1 MGWLKDKIF
10 QKSSGTTSNTI
21 DRFMENWLRHLF
33 AYRLD
38 NDHVLKTKLL
48 AEGVDLED
56 GTQDPYEMARV
67 APMHVLK
74 NTVEYHIVY
83 IITHYSRLL
92 AKAGN
97 KYTWKDVLHTIDVDL
112 PKPRGHIPVH
122 MWAPDGLYEYLAY
135 RVSIDFPGELYPF
148 HIMEGTIRELISN
161 SEEALSCKSLGL
173 QRRAKEYGLL
183 GHVNRRQA
191 H

>member
-1 MGWLKDKIF
+1 MGWFKDKIF

-33 AYRLD
+33 TYRLD
-38 NDHVLKTKLL
+38 NDHVLKAKLL

-56 GTQDPYEMARV
+56 GTQDPYKMARV

-83 IITHYSRLL
+83 IVAHYSRLL

-97 KYTWKDVLHTIDVDL
+97 KYTWKDVLYTIDVAL

-122 MWAPDGLYEYLAY
+122 MWAPDGLYEYLEY

-161 SEEALSCKSLGL
+161 SEEHY
-173 QRRAKEYGLL
+173 RA
-183 GHVNRRQA
+183 NP
-191 H
+191 

>member
-38 NDHVLKTKLL
+38 NDHVLKAKLL

-56 GTQDPYEMARV
+56 GTQDPYEMARI

-74 NTVEYHIVY
+74 KTVEYHIVY
-83 IITHYSRLL
+83 IVAYYSRLL

-97 KYTWKDVLHTIDVDL
+97 KYTWKDVLYTIDVDL
-112 PKPRGHIPVH
+112 PKPRGHISVH

-148 HIMEGTIRELISN
+148 HIMEGTIRELVSN
-161 SEEALSCKSLGL
+161 SEEHY
-173 QRRAKEYGLL
+173 RADP
-183 GHVNRRQA
+183 
-191 H
+191 